1 MTKVVNAAEA
11 ARDAQ
16 LQRMGRDMLHAMHQW
31 RVSGG
36 RTTAASGRAVPGTIT
51 TAGILQ
57 NQIMVRLEFNESRLR
72 GLV

>member
-16 LQRMGRDMLHAMHQW
+16 LQRMGRAVLHAMHQW

-36 RTTAASGRAVPGTIT
+36 RTTAASSRVAPGTIA
-51 TAGILQ
+51 TAGML
-57 NQIMVRLEFNESRLR
+57 MRLEFNESIEH
-72 GLV
+72 